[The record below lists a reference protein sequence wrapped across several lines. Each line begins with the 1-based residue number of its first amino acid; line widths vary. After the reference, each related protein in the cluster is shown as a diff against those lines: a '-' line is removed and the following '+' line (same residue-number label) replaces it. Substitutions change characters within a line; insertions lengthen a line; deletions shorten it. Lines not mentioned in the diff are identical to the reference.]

1 MSIYSLAGR
10 VGGYARAAR
19 YDGRDM
25 TAAARRR
32 FAESFL
38 EGHGCRVCP
47 EVAIPAGLLP
57 EERSRRA
64 EALRRSHYARVALA
78 SSQARAKKKAGTD
91 MQRPVPAKEARR
103 DRGERPATA

>member
-1 MSIYSLAGR
+1 MSIQSLAGR
-10 VGGYARAAR
+10 IGGYARAAQ

-38 EGHGCRVCP
+38 EGHACRVCP
-47 EVAIPAGLLP
+47 NVTIEAGLLP

-64 EALRRSHYARVALA
+64 EALRRAHFARVALA
-78 SSQARAKKKAGTD
+78 SAKARSKRRA
-91 MQRPVPAKEARR
+91 RPDRDSGGPTEADR
-103 DRGERPATA
+103 DRDRTPTAA